1 MRHAQIPIS
10 FLMAWREIRGSWRQ
24 FVFFLAC
31 LAVGVGAVVGIE
43 LFATNV
49 ESLIL
54 RDARSLLGGD
64 LEIRAAH
71 QLSESGKE
79 TLDSLRERNVEV
91 THVRELVGMAAVPV
105 AERAQIPD
113 DDCPSPCTPGSSP
126 GQALSQRERE
136 IDVQATQLV
145 ELKAVEEQYPLYG
158 QVEMTPQQ
166 SLHDSLASLDCP
178 SRPCFGAVVQ
188 ESLLISLGLQLHDYL
203 KIGQASFAVTG
214 ILVKEPDRVAS
225 AFSLGPR
232 VLISRQALQATD
244 LVKPGSRIRE
254 RYLLRV
260 PESVALGP
268 LRGELQGRLGSEG
281 AGVSSYRDAQ
291 PRIRRFLDQLTTYL
305 GLIGLTSLF
314 VGGIG
319 IACTIHG
326 FMRHKLT
333 TVAILKTL
341 GADAGLLIRVY
352 LLQSLFMGC
361 LGSMGGVALGIGL
374 QKLLPV
380 LLGDLI
386 PVAVS
391 SQVAVLPL
399 GKGLLVG
406 VVTTF
411 CFTIWPLLAI
421 RETPPAL
428 VFRREVEQHH
438 DPAGSRWRLIRRVVM
453 SVVRDRHRLGTA
465 VMMGFGLTVLATWQ
479 ARSLTLGTLFILA
492 FGAAVV
498 LLQVGAWALLH
509 GLRKLPRPRSFVVRQ
524 ALGNVQRPGNYT
536 RGMAVAIGV
545 GVMVIVTVA
554 LVKSSL
560 LVALGERIP
569 KDAPTFFFIDVQ
581 PDQRESFE
589 EILQREAPHAPYRL
603 TPVVR
608 ARLKALDGH
617 VIDPEEHKGKRN
629 GWYFTREYALTAL
642 SLLPRDNVVVK
653 GTWWTTDSE
662 EMRKGDQE
670 NQDVP
675 IRVSVEDEAAVNLGV
690 DLGSTIEFTVQGA
703 PVSAVVQ
710 STRKVDWGS
719 FSMNF
724 FMILSPGALDGA
736 PMTYI
741 ASAKVEAEEE
751 LPLQH
756 ALVRALP
763 NVTAIKVGDVL
774 ANVARLL
781 EQLAWAI
788 QGIALLSMVSGAVV
802 MTAAVSSTRYR
813 RLYESAILKAI
824 GGTRRIVVQSFAVE
838 FALIG
843 GLAGLI
849 GVGLASALSW
859 AILHFFL
866 DLSWTVQPMVLG
878 RGVLATVGLA
888 VAVGFLSTFKIL
900 GEPPLAVLRQE

>member
-1 MRHAQIPIS
+1 
-10 FLMAWREIRGSWRQ
+10 MAWRELRGSGRQ

-31 LAVGVGAVVGIE
+31 LAVGIGAVVGID

-71 QLSESGKE
+71 QLSESGRE
-79 TLDSLRERNVEV
+79 TLDSLRERNVEI
-91 THVRELVGMAAVPV
+91 THVRELVGMAAVPG
-105 AERAQIPD
+105 AEH
-113 DDCPSPCTPGSSP
+113 
-126 GQALSQRERE
+126 SQRPG
-136 IDVQATQLV
+136 VQTTQLV
-145 ELKAVEEQYPLYG
+145 ELKAVEDQYPLYG

-166 SLHDSLASLDCP
+166 SLHDSLAPLDCP
-178 SRPCFGAVVQ
+178 SVPCFGAVVQ
-188 ESLLISLGLQLHDYL
+188 ESLLISFGLQLHDHL
-203 KIGQASFAVTG
+203 KIGQAWFAVTG

-244 LVKPGSRIRE
+244 LVQPGSRIRE

-260 PESVALGP
+260 PESLALDP

-319 IACTIHG
+319 IACTIYG

-352 LLQSLFMGC
+352 LLQSLFMGL

-374 QKLLPV
+374 QRLLPV

-386 PVAVS
+386 PVTVS
-391 SQVAVLPL
+391 SQVTMWPL

-406 VVTTF
+406 LVTTF

-421 RETPPAL
+421 REIPPAL

-438 DPAGSRWRLIRRVVM
+438 TPVAGSRFRWMWNALLEI
-453 SVVRDRHRLGTA
+453 VRDRHRLGTA
-465 VMMGFGLTVLATWQ
+465 VMMGCGLTVLAAWQ
-479 ARSLTLGTLFILA
+479 ARSLTLGALFIVA
-492 FGAAVV
+492 FCVAVI
-498 LLQVGAWALLH
+498 LLQVGVRVLLH
-509 GLRKLPRPRSFVVRQ
+509 GLGKLPRPRSFVVRQ

-569 KDAPTFFFIDVQ
+569 KNAPTFFFIDIQ
-581 PDQRESFE
+581 PDQKVAFE
-589 EILQREAPHAPYRL
+589 EILQRESHHSPYRL

-608 ARLKALDGH
+608 ARLRALDGQL
-617 VIDPEEHKGKRN
+617 IDPEEYKGKRN
-629 GWYFTREYALTAL
+629 GWYFTREYVLTAL
-642 SLLPRDNVVVK
+642 SALPRDNVVVK
-653 GTWWTTDSE
+653 GNWWTADSE
-662 EMRKGDQE
+662 EMRKEDHE
-670 NQDVP
+670 NQAIP
-675 IRVSVEDEAAVNLGV
+675 IRVSLEEEAAHNLGV
-690 DLGSTIEFTVQGA
+690 DLGATIEFTVQGA

-710 STRKVDWGS
+710 SMRQVDWGS
-719 FSMNF
+719 FTMNF
-724 FMILSPGALDGA
+724 FMILSPGSLAGA

-741 ASAKVEAEEE
+741 ASATVAAEDEM
-751 LPLQH
+751 PLQRT
-756 ALVRALP
+756 LVRALP

-802 MTAAVSSTRYR
+802 MTTAVSSTRYR

-824 GGTRRIVVQSFAVE
+824 GGTRRIVVASFAVE

-849 GVGLASALSW
+849 GVGLASVLSW
-859 AILHFFL
+859 VILHFFL
-866 DLSWTVQPMVLG
+866 DLSWTFQPLVLG
-878 RGVLATVGLA
+878 WGLLATVGLA

>member
-1 MRHAQIPIS
+1 MQRLPIS

-71 QLSESGKE
+71 QLSESGRE

-91 THVRELVGMAAVPV
+91 THVRELVGMAAVPM
-105 AERAQIPD
+105 EDRSQPLD
-113 DDCPSPCTPGSSP
+113 DDCPSPCT
-126 GQALSQRERE
+126 LSQRERE
-136 IDVQATQLV
+136 FDAQATQLV
-145 ELKAVEEQYPLYG
+145 ELKAVEERYPLYG

-166 SLHDSLASLDCP
+166 PLHSSLARLDCP
-178 SRPCFGAVVQ
+178 SRPCFGALVQ
-188 ESLLISLGLQLHDYL
+188 ESLLISLGLQLHDHV
-203 KIGQASFAVTG
+203 KIGQAWFAVTG
-214 ILVKEPDRVAS
+214 MLVKEPDRVAS

-232 VLISRQALQATD
+232 VLISSQALHATD
-244 LVKPGSRIRE
+244 LVKPGSRMRE

-260 PESVALGP
+260 PESLALGP

-326 FMRHKLT
+326 FMRRKLT

-341 GADAGLLIRVY
+341 GADAGLLVRMY
-352 LLQSLFMGC
+352 LLQSLFMGL
-361 LGSMGGVALGIGL
+361 LGSLGGVVLGVGL
-374 QKLLPV
+374 QRLLPV
-380 LLGDLI
+380 LLGELI
-386 PVAVS
+386 PVVVT
-391 SQVAVLPL
+391 SQITVLPL
-399 GKGLLVG
+399 VKGLLVG
-406 VVTTF
+406 VLTAF

-421 RETPPAL
+421 KEIPPAL
-428 VFRREVEQHH
+428 VFRRDVEPRRA
-438 DPAGSRWRLIRRVVM
+438 PAGSRWKLIRDSLIGVA
-453 SVVRDRHRLGTA
+453 RDPHRLGTA
-465 VMMGFGLTVLATWQ
+465 VMMGCGLTVLATWQ
-479 ARSLTLGTLFILA
+479 ARSLTLGALFIVA
-492 FGAAVV
+492 FCAAVL
-498 LLQVGAWALLH
+498 LLQAGVWALLH
-509 GLRKLPRPRSFVVRQ
+509 GLGKLPRPRSFVIRQ
-524 ALGNVQRPGNYT
+524 ALGNVQRPGNFT

-545 GVMVIVTVA
+545 GVMVIVTIA

-569 KDAPTFFFIDVQ
+569 EDAPTFFFIDIQ
-581 PDQRESFE
+581 PDQRAAFE
-589 EILQREAPHAPYRL
+589 EIVEREAAQAPYRL

-608 ARLKALDGH
+608 ARLRAIDGR
-617 VIDPEEHKGKRN
+617 VIDPEEHKGKKN

-642 SLLPRDNVVVK
+642 STLPRDNTVAK
-653 GTWWTTDSE
+653 GTWWAADLPEENETDLL
-662 EMRKGDQE
+662 RQAAP
-670 NQDVP
+670 V
-675 IRVSVEDEAAVNLGV
+675 RVSIEDKAAANLGV
-690 DLGSTIEFTVQGA
+690 DVGSTIEFVVQGTPLRA
-703 PVSAVVQ
+703 LVQ

-741 ASAKVEAEEE
+741 AAAKVETAEE

-802 MTAAVSSTRYR
+802 MTAAVSSTRFR

-824 GGTRRIVVQSFAVE
+824 GATRRVVVVSFALE

-849 GVGLASALSW
+849 GVGLASVLSW

-866 DLSWTVQPMVLG
+866 DLAWTIQPLVLG
-878 RGVLATVGLA
+878 WGVLATVSLA
-888 VAVGFLSTFKIL
+888 VAVGLLSTFRIL

>member
-1 MRHAQIPIS
+1 
-10 FLMAWREIRGSWRQ
+10 MAWREIRGSWRQ

-49 ESLIL
+49 ENLIL

-71 QLSESGKE
+71 QLSESGRE

-91 THVRELVGMAAVPV
+91 THVRELVGMAAVPM
-105 AERAQIPD
+105 EDRSQPLD
-113 DDCPSPCTPGSSP
+113 DDCPSPCT
-126 GQALSQRERE
+126 LSQREKE
-136 IDVQATQLV
+136 FDAQATQLV
-145 ELKAVEEQYPLYG
+145 ELKAVEERYPLYG
-158 QVEMTPQQ
+158 RVEMTPQQ
-166 SLHDSLASLDCP
+166 PLHSSLARLDCP
-178 SRPCFGAVVQ
+178 SRPCFGALVQ
-188 ESLLISLGLQLHDYL
+188 ESLLISLGLQLHDHV
-203 KIGQASFAVTG
+203 KIGQAWFAVTG
-214 ILVKEPDRVAS
+214 MLVKEPDRVAS

-232 VLISRQALQATD
+232 VLISSQALHATD
-244 LVKPGSRIRE
+244 LVKPGSRMRE

-260 PESVALGP
+260 PESLALGP

-326 FMRHKLT
+326 FMRRKLT

-341 GADAGLLIRVY
+341 GADAGLLVRMY
-352 LLQSLFMGC
+352 LLQSLFMGL
-361 LGSMGGVALGIGL
+361 LGSLGGVVLGVGL
-374 QKLLPV
+374 QRLLPV
-380 LLGDLI
+380 LLGELI
-386 PVAVS
+386 PVVVT
-391 SQVAVLPL
+391 SQITVLPL
-399 GKGLLVG
+399 VKGLLVG
-406 VVTTF
+406 VLTAF

-421 RETPPAL
+421 KEIPPAL
-428 VFRREVEQHH
+428 VFRRDVEPRRA
-438 DPAGSRWRLIRRVVM
+438 PAGSRWKLIRDSLIGVA
-453 SVVRDRHRLGTA
+453 RDPHRLGTA
-465 VMMGFGLTVLATWQ
+465 VMMGCGLTVLATWQ
-479 ARSLTLGTLFILA
+479 ARSLTLGALFIVA
-492 FGAAVV
+492 FCAAVL
-498 LLQVGAWALLH
+498 LLQAGVWALLH
-509 GLRKLPRPRSFVVRQ
+509 GLGKLPRPRSFVIRQ
-524 ALGNVQRPGNYT
+524 ALGNVQRPGNFT

-545 GVMVIVTVA
+545 GVMVIVTIA

-569 KDAPTFFFIDVQ
+569 EDAPTFFFIDIQ
-581 PDQRESFE
+581 PDQRAAFE
-589 EILQREAPHAPYRL
+589 EIVEREAAQAPYRL

-608 ARLKALDGH
+608 ARLRAIDGR
-617 VIDPEEHKGKRN
+617 VIDPEEHKGKKN

-642 SLLPRDNVVVK
+642 STLPRDNTVAK
-653 GTWWTTDSE
+653 GTWWAADLPEENETDLL
-662 EMRKGDQE
+662 Q
-670 NQDVP
+670 QAAPV
-675 IRVSVEDEAAVNLGV
+675 RVSIEDKAAANLGV
-690 DLGSTIEFTVQGA
+690 DVGSTIEFVVQGTPLRA
-703 PVSAVVQ
+703 LVQ

-741 ASAKVEAEEE
+741 AAAKVETAEE

-802 MTAAVSSTRYR
+802 MTAAVSSTRFR

-824 GGTRRIVVQSFAVE
+824 GGTRRVVVVSFALE

-849 GVGLASALSW
+849 GVGLASVLSW

-866 DLSWTVQPMVLG
+866 DLAWTIQPLILG
-878 RGVLATVGLA
+878 WGVLATVSLA
-888 VAVGFLSTFKIL
+888 VAVGLLSTFRIL

>member
-1 MRHAQIPIS
+1 MQRVPIS
-10 FLMAWREIRGSWRQ
+10 CLMAWREIRGSWRQ

-31 LAVGVGAVVGIE
+31 LAVGVGAVVGID

-71 QLSESGKE
+71 QLSESGRE
-79 TLDSLRERNVEV
+79 TLDDLRARHITV
-91 THVRELVGMAAVPV
+91 TYVRELVGMAAVPV
-105 AERAQIPD
+105 AEHSRQ
-113 DDCPSPCTPGSSP
+113 PGTQS
-126 GQALSQRERE
+126 
-136 IDVQATQLV
+136 TQLV

-158 QVEMTPQQ
+158 QVEVSPHQ
-166 SLHDSLASLDCP
+166 SLHDALAPFDCP
-178 SRPCFGAVVQ
+178 SRPCFGAVMQ
-188 ESLLISLGLQLHDYL
+188 ESLLISFGLQLHDHV
-203 KIGQASFAVTG
+203 KIGQAWFAVTG
-214 ILVKEPDRVAS
+214 TLVKEPDRVAS

-244 LVKPGSRIRE
+244 LVKPGSRVRE

-260 PESVALGP
+260 PESLALGP
-268 LRGELQGRLGSEG
+268 LRGELQGRLGPEG

-291 PRIRRFLDQLTTYL
+291 PRIRRFLDQLTIYL

-326 FMRHKLT
+326 FMRHRLT

-352 LLQSLFMGC
+352 LLQSLFMGL
-361 LGSMGGVALGIGL
+361 LGSMGGVAMGVGL
-374 QKLLPV
+374 QRLLPV
-380 LLGDLI
+380 LLGELI

-391 SQVAVLPL
+391 SQVTVLPL
-399 GKGLLVG
+399 SKGLLVG

-421 RETPPAL
+421 REIPPAL

-438 DPAGSRWRLIRRVVM
+438 VPVAGSRFRWMWNALVEI
-453 SVVRDRHRLGTA
+453 VRDRHRLGTA
-465 VMMGFGLTVLATWQ
+465 VIMGFGLTVLAMWQ
-479 ARSLTLGTLFILA
+479 ARSLTLGALFIVA
-492 FGAAVV
+492 FCAAVI
-498 LLQVGAWALLH
+498 LLQVGVWVLLR
-509 GLRKLPRPRSFVVRQ
+509 GLGKLPRPRSFVIRQ
-524 ALGNVQRPGNYT
+524 ALGNVQRPGNFT

-569 KDAPTFFFIDVQ
+569 EDAPTFFFIDIQ
-581 PDQRESFE
+581 PDQREAFE
-589 EILQREAPHAPYRL
+589 AIVPREAPQAPYRL

-608 ARLKALDGH
+608 ARLRAIDGH
-617 VIDPEEHKGKRN
+617 VIDPEEYKGKKN
-629 GWYFTREYALTAL
+629 GWYFTREYVLTAL
-642 SLLPRDNVVVK
+642 SALPRDNVVVK
-653 GTWWTTDSE
+653 GAWWPADSPDVKQTDA
-662 EMRKGDQE
+662 RQQE
-670 NQDVP
+670 AS
-675 IRVSVEDEAAVNLGV
+675 IRVSVEDQAAVNLGV
-690 DLGSTIEFTVQGA
+690 DVGSTIEFVVQGA
-703 PVSAVVQ
+703 TLPALVQ

-741 ASAKVEAEEE
+741 ASAKVEPDEE

-756 ALVRALP
+756 ALVRTLP

-788 QGIALLSMVSGAVV
+788 QGMALLSMVSGAVV

-824 GGTRRIVVQSFAVE
+824 GGTRGIVVESFAVE

-866 DLSWTVQPMVLG
+866 DLSWTFQPLVLG
-878 RGVLATVGLA
+878 WGLMATVGLA

>member
-1 MRHAQIPIS
+1 MQPQRLPVTL
-10 FLMAWREIRGSWRQ
+10 LMACREIRGGWRR

-49 ESLIL
+49 ETLIL

-64 LEIRAAH
+64 LEVRAAH
-71 QLSESGKE
+71 QLSESGRK
-79 TLDSLRERNVEV
+79 TLEALRERHVEV
-91 THVRELVGMAAVPV
+91 THVKELVAMAAVPSV
-105 AERAQIPD
+105 EPSQTPDAQATSNP
-113 DDCPSPCTPGSSP
+113 
-126 GQALSQRERE
+126 
-136 IDVQATQLV
+136 QATQLV
-145 ELKAVEEQYPLYG
+145 ELKAVEDLYPLYG
-158 QVEMTPQQ
+158 NVELTPRQP
-166 SLHDSLASLDCP
+166 LHASLAPMDCP
-178 SRPCFGAVVQ
+178 AHPCFGAVAQ
-188 ESLLISLGLQLHDYL
+188 ESLLISLGIQLHDHVQ
-203 KIGQASFAVTG
+203 IGQAWFTVTG
-214 ILVKEPDRVAS
+214 MLVKEPDRVAT

-232 VLISRQALQATD
+232 VMISRQALHATD
-244 LVKPGSRIRE
+244 LVKPGSRVRE

-260 PESVALGP
+260 PESLSLDA
-268 LRGELQGRLGSEG
+268 LRGELQGRLSAEG

-291 PRIRRFLDQLTTYL
+291 PRIRRFLDQLTVYL
-305 GLIGLTSLF
+305 GLIGLTALF

-361 LGSMGGVALGIGL
+361 LGSLGGVGLGIGV
-374 QKLLPV
+374 QRLLPAF
-380 LLGDLI
+380 LGELI
-386 PVAVS
+386 PLAVS
-391 SQVAVLPL
+391 SQITWLPL
-399 GKGLLVG
+399 AKGLLVG
-406 VVTTF
+406 LLTTF
-411 CFTIWPLLAI
+411 CFTIWPLLSI
-421 RETPPAL
+421 REIPPAL
-428 VFRREVEQHH
+428 VFRREVEQHQI
-438 DPAGSRWRLIRRVVM
+438 PITGSRFRWMWNAVREIA
-453 SVVRDRHRLGTA
+453 RDRHRLGTA
-465 VMMGFGLTVLATWQ
+465 VLMGCGLIVPAAWQ
-479 ARSLTLGTLFILA
+479 ARSLTLGALFIVA
-492 FGAAVV
+492 FGAAVI
-498 LLQVGAWALLH
+498 LLQGGAWALLQ
-509 GLRKLPRPRSFVVRQ
+509 GLRQLPRPRSFVIRQ
-524 ALGNVQRPGNYT
+524 ALGNVHRPGNYT
-536 RGMAVAIGV
+536 RGMALAIGV

-554 LVKSSL
+554 LVKTSL

-569 KDAPTFFFIDVQ
+569 KDAPTFFFIDIQ
-581 PDQRESFE
+581 PDQREAFE
-589 EILQREAPHAPYRL
+589 AIVQREAHQAPYRL

-608 ARLKALDGH
+608 ARLRAIDGR
-617 VIDPEEHKGKRN
+617 VIDPEAHKGKQN
-629 GWYFTREYALTAL
+629 GWYFTREYVLTAL
-642 SLLPRDNVVVK
+642 SALPRDNVVVK
-653 GTWWTTDSE
+653 GTWWATDSADT
-662 EMRKGDQE
+662 KTQE
-670 NQDVP
+670 RRREDVSV
-675 IRVSVEDEAAVNLGV
+675 RVSIEDEAARNLGV
-690 DLGSTIEFTVQGA
+690 DVGSAIEFTVQGT
-703 PVSAVVQ
+703 PVSAVIQ

-741 ASAKVEAEEE
+741 ATAKVDAEEE

-763 NVTAIKVGDVL
+763 NVTAIRIGDVL

-824 GGTRRIVVQSFAVE
+824 GGTRRIVAASLAVE

-849 GVGLASALSW
+849 GVGLACALSW

-866 DLSWTVQPMVLG
+866 DLSWTVQPVVLG
-878 RGVLATVGLA
+878 WGLLATVGLA
-888 VAVGFLSTFKIL
+888 VAVGLLSTFKIL

>member
-1 MRHAQIPIS
+1 
-10 FLMAWREIRGSWRQ
+10 MAWREIRGSWRQ

-31 LAVGVGAVVGIE
+31 LAVGVGAVVGID

-71 QLSESGKE
+71 QLSESGRE
-79 TLDSLRERNVEV
+79 TLDDLRARHITV
-91 THVRELVGMAAVPV
+91 THVRELVGMAAVLV
-105 AERAQIPD
+105 EEHSRQ
-113 DDCPSPCTPGSSP
+113 PGTQS
-126 GQALSQRERE
+126 
-136 IDVQATQLV
+136 TQLV
-145 ELKAVEEQYPLYG
+145 ELKAIEDQYPLYG
-158 QVEMTPQQ
+158 RVEMIPQQ
-166 SLHDSLASLDCP
+166 SLRDSLAPLDCP
-178 SRPCFGAVVQ
+178 SHPCFGAVVQ
-188 ESLLISLGLQLHDYL
+188 ESLLISFGLQLHDHI
-203 KIGQASFAVTG
+203 KIGQAWFAVTG
-214 ILVKEPDRVAS
+214 TLVKEPDRVAS

-260 PESVALGP
+260 PESLALGP

-291 PRIRRFLDQLTTYL
+291 PRIRGFLDQLTTYL

-341 GADAGLLIRVY
+341 GADAGLLMRVY
-352 LLQSLFMGC
+352 LFQSLFMGL
-361 LGSMGGVALGIGL
+361 LGSLGGVALGVGL
-374 QKLLPV
+374 QRLLPV
-380 LLGDLI
+380 LLGKLI

-391 SQVAVLPL
+391 SHVTVLPL
-399 GKGLLVG
+399 SKGLLVG
-406 VVTTF
+406 VATTF

-421 RETPPAL
+421 REIPPAL

-438 DPAGSRWRLIRRVVM
+438 APVEGARLRWAWNALLRL
-453 SVVRDRHRLGTA
+453 VRDHYRLGTT
-465 VMMGFGLTVLATWQ
+465 VMMGCGLTVLATWQ
-479 ARSLTLGTLFILA
+479 ARSLTLGALFIVA
-492 FGAAVV
+492 FCAAVI
-498 LLQVGAWALLH
+498 LLQFGVWALLH
-509 GLRKLPRPRSFVVRQ
+509 GLDTLPRSRSFVIRQ
-524 ALGNVQRPGNYT
+524 ALGNVKRPGNFT

-569 KDAPTFFFIDVQ
+569 KDAPTFFFIDIQ
-581 PDQRESFE
+581 PDQREAFE
-589 EILQREAPHAPYRL
+589 EIVQRDAARASYRL

-608 ARLKALDGH
+608 ARLKAIDGQL
-617 VIDPEEHKGKRN
+617 IDPEEYKGKRN
-629 GWYFTREYALTAL
+629 GWYFTREYVLTAL
-642 SLLPRDNVVVK
+642 SALPKDNVVVK
-653 GTWWTTDSE
+653 GKWWPIDSE
-662 EMRKGDQE
+662 EMREEDLE
-670 NQDVP
+670 NQEVP
-675 IRVSVEDEAAVNLGV
+675 IHVSVEDEAAVNLGAH
-690 DLGSTIEFTVQGA
+690 LGSTIEFTVQGA

-710 STRKVDWGS
+710 STRKVDWES
-719 FSMNF
+719 FTMNF

-751 LPLQH
+751 LSLQR
-756 ALVRALP
+756 ALVQALP

-788 QGIALLSMVSGAVV
+788 QGIALLSIVSGAVV

-824 GGTRRIVVQSFAVE
+824 GGTRRIVVSSFAVE

-866 DLSWTVQPMVLG
+866 DLSWTFQPLVLG
-878 RGVLATVGLA
+878 WGLMATVGLA
-888 VAVGFLSTFKIL
+888 VAVGLLSTFKIL

>member
-1 MRHAQIPIS
+1 
-10 FLMAWREIRGSWRQ
+10 MAWREIRGSWRQ
-24 FVFFLAC
+24 FIFFLAC

-49 ESLIL
+49 EALIL

-71 QLSESGKE
+71 ELSESGRK
-79 TLDSLRERNVEV
+79 TLLALRERNVDV
-91 THVRELVGMAAVPV
+91 THVRELVAMAAVPSV
-105 AERAQIPD
+105 EEAQ
-113 DDCPSPCTPGSSP
+113 TPN
-126 GQALSQRERE
+126 
-136 IDVQATQLV
+136 VQATQLV

-158 QVEMTPQQ
+158 KVEVTPPQP
-166 SLHDSLASLDCP
+166 LHSSLAPIESSCP
-178 SRPCFGAVVQ
+178 ARLCFGAVVQ
-188 ESLLISLGLQLHDYL
+188 ESFLISLGIQIHDHV
-203 KIGQASFAVTG
+203 KIGQAWFVVTG
-214 ILVKEPDRVAS
+214 ILVKEPDRVAT

-232 VLISRQALQATD
+232 VLISRQALGATD
-244 LVKPGSRIRE
+244 LAKPGSRIRE

-260 PESVALGP
+260 PELLALGP
-268 LRGELQGRLGSEG
+268 LRGELQGRLGPEG
-281 AGVSSYRDAQ
+281 ANVSSYRDAQ
-291 PRIRRFLDQLTTYL
+291 PRIRRFLDQLTIYM

-333 TVAILKTL
+333 IVAILKTL
-341 GADAGLLIRVY
+341 GADTGLLMRVY
-352 LLQSLFMGC
+352 LMQSLFMGC
-361 LGSMGGVALGIGL
+361 LGSLGGVALGVGL
-374 QKLLPV
+374 QRLLPV

-386 PVAVS
+386 PVAIS
-391 SQVAVLPL
+391 SQVTVLPL
-399 GKGLLVG
+399 GKSLLVG
-406 VVTTF
+406 ALTTF
-411 CFTIWPLLAI
+411 CFTMWPLLTI
-421 RETPPAL
+421 REIPPAL

-438 DPAGSRWRLIRRVVM
+438 TSIRAGSWFRWMWNALLEI
-453 SVVRDRHRLGTA
+453 VRDRHRLGA
-465 VMMGFGLTVLATWQ
+465 ALMMGCGLTILATWQ
-479 ARSLTLGTLFILA
+479 ARSLTLGALFILA
-492 FGAAVV
+492 FGTAVV
-498 LLQVGAWALLH
+498 LLQVGVLGLLH
-509 GLRKLPRPRSFVVRQ
+509 GLCKLPRPRSFVIKQ

-569 KDAPTFFFIDVQ
+569 EDAPTFFFIDIQ
-581 PDQRESFE
+581 PDQKEPFE
-589 EILQREAPHAPYRL
+589 EIVQREAPDSPYRL

-608 ARLKALDGH
+608 ARLRAIDGH
-617 VIDPEEHKGKRN
+617 VIDPEEYKGKQN
-629 GWYFTREYALTAL
+629 GWYFTREYVLTTL
-642 SLLPRDNVVVK
+642 STLPRDNAVVK
-653 GTWWTTDSE
+653 GKWWATDSAD
-662 EMRKGDQE
+662 MRKRDRT
-670 NQDVP
+670 NQDVS
-675 IRVSVEDEAAVNLGV
+675 IRVSVEEEAAGNLGV
-690 DLGSTIEFTVQGA
+690 DVGSTLEFAVQET
-703 PVSAVVQ
+703 PLSAVVR

-741 ASAKVEAEEE
+741 AMAKVESEEE
-751 LPLQH
+751 MPLQR

-824 GGTRRIVVQSFAVE
+824 GGTRRIVVASFAVE

-849 GVGLASALSW
+849 GVGSASVLSW

-866 DLSWTVQPMVLG
+866 DLSWTFQPMVLG
-878 RGVLATVGLA
+878 WGLLATLGLA

>member
-1 MRHAQIPIS
+1 MQRLPIS

-71 QLSESGKE
+71 QLSESGRE

-91 THVRELVGMAAVPV
+91 THVRELVGMAAVPM
-105 AERAQIPD
+105 EDRSQPLD
-113 DDCPSPCTPGSSP
+113 DDCPSPCT
-126 GQALSQRERE
+126 LSQRERE
-136 IDVQATQLV
+136 FDAQATQLV
-145 ELKAVEEQYPLYG
+145 ELKAVEERYPLYG
-158 QVEMTPQQ
+158 RVEMTPQQ
-166 SLHDSLASLDCP
+166 PLHSSLARLDCP
-178 SRPCFGAVVQ
+178 SRPCFGALVQ
-188 ESLLISLGLQLHDYL
+188 ESLLISLGLQLHDHV
-203 KIGQASFAVTG
+203 KIGQAWFAVTG
-214 ILVKEPDRVAS
+214 MLVKEPDRVAS

-232 VLISRQALQATD
+232 VLISSQALHATD
-244 LVKPGSRIRE
+244 LVKPGSRMRE

-260 PESVALGP
+260 PESLALGP

-326 FMRHKLT
+326 FMRRKLT

-341 GADAGLLIRVY
+341 GADAGLLVRMY
-352 LLQSLFMGC
+352 LLQSLFMGL
-361 LGSMGGVALGIGL
+361 LGSLGGVVLGVGL
-374 QKLLPV
+374 QRLLPV
-380 LLGDLI
+380 LLGELI
-386 PVAVS
+386 PVVVT
-391 SQVAVLPL
+391 SQITVLPL
-399 GKGLLVG
+399 VKGLLVG
-406 VVTTF
+406 VLTAF

-421 RETPPAL
+421 KEIPPAL
-428 VFRREVEQHH
+428 VFRRDVEPRRA
-438 DPAGSRWRLIRRVVM
+438 PAGSRWKLIRDSLIGVA
-453 SVVRDRHRLGTA
+453 RDPHRLGTA
-465 VMMGFGLTVLATWQ
+465 VMMGCGLTVLATWQ
-479 ARSLTLGTLFILA
+479 ARSLTLGALFIVA
-492 FGAAVV
+492 FCAAVL
-498 LLQVGAWALLH
+498 LLQAGVWALLH
-509 GLRKLPRPRSFVVRQ
+509 GLGKLPRPRSFVIRQ
-524 ALGNVQRPGNYT
+524 ALGNVQRPGNFT

-545 GVMVIVTVA
+545 GVMVIVTIA

-569 KDAPTFFFIDVQ
+569 EDAPTFFFIDIQ
-581 PDQRESFE
+581 PDQRAAFE
-589 EILQREAPHAPYRL
+589 EIVEREAAQAPYRL

-608 ARLKALDGH
+608 ARLRAIDGR
-617 VIDPEEHKGKRN
+617 VIDPEEHKGKKN

-642 SLLPRDNVVVK
+642 STLPRDNTVAK
-653 GTWWTTDSE
+653 GTWWAADLPEENETDLL
-662 EMRKGDQE
+662 RQAAP
-670 NQDVP
+670 V
-675 IRVSVEDEAAVNLGV
+675 RVSIEDKAAANLGV
-690 DLGSTIEFTVQGA
+690 DVGSTIEFVVQGTPLRA
-703 PVSAVVQ
+703 LVQ

-741 ASAKVEAEEE
+741 AAAKVETAEE

-802 MTAAVSSTRYR
+802 MTAAVSSTRFR

-824 GGTRRIVVQSFAVE
+824 GGTRRVVVVSFALE

-849 GVGLASALSW
+849 GVGLASVLSW

-866 DLSWTVQPMVLG
+866 DLAWTIQPLVLG
-878 RGVLATVGLA
+878 WGVLATVGLA
-888 VAVGFLSTFKIL
+888 VAVGLLSTFRIL

>member
-1 MRHAQIPIS
+1 
-10 FLMAWREIRGSWRQ
+10 MAWREIRGSWRQ
-24 FVFFLAC
+24 FVFFLVC

-71 QLSESGKE
+71 QLSESGRE
-79 TLDSLRERNVEV
+79 TLDDLRARHVEV
-91 THVRELVGMAAVPV
+91 THVRELVGMAAVPL
-105 AERAQIPD
+105 AEHSRR
-113 DDCPSPCTPGSSP
+113 PG
-126 GQALSQRERE
+126 A
-136 IDVQATQLV
+136 QATQLV
-145 ELKAVEEQYPLYG
+145 ELKAVEDQYPLYG

-166 SLHDSLASLDCP
+166 SLQDSLAPLDCP
-178 SRPCFGAVVQ
+178 SLPCFGALVQ
-188 ESLLISLGLQLHDYL
+188 ESLLISFGLQLHDHV
-203 KIGQASFAVTG
+203 KIGQAWFAVTG

-244 LVKPGSRIRE
+244 LVKEGGRIRE

-260 PESVALGP
+260 PESLALGP
-268 LRGELQGRLGSEG
+268 LRGELQGRLGPEG

-291 PRIRRFLDQLTTYL
+291 PRIRRFLDQLTIYL

-326 FMRHKLT
+326 FMRHRLT

-341 GADAGLLIRVY
+341 GADSGLLIRVY

-361 LGSMGGVALGIGL
+361 LGSLVGVALGVGL
-374 QKLLPV
+374 QRLLPA
-380 LLGDLI
+380 LLGELI
-386 PVAVS
+386 PVAVT
-391 SQVAVLPL
+391 SQVTVLPL
-399 GKGLLVG
+399 SKGLLVG
-406 VVTTF
+406 VITTL
-411 CFTIWPLLAI
+411 CFTIWPLLTI
-421 RETPPAL
+421 REIPPAL
-428 VFRREVEQHH
+428 VFRREVEEHH
-438 DPAGSRWRLIRRVVM
+438 TPVRAGSWLRLAWNALIG
-453 SVVRDRHRLGTA
+453 VVRDRRRLGTA
-465 VMMGFGLTVLATWQ
+465 VMMGCGLTVLAAWQ
-479 ARSLTLGTLFILA
+479 ARSFTLGALFIVA
-492 FGAAVV
+492 FCAAVI
-498 LLQVGAWALLH
+498 LLQVGAWVLLY
-509 GLRKLPRPRSFVVRQ
+509 GLGKLPRPRSFVIRQ

-569 KDAPTFFFIDVQ
+569 KDAPTFFFIDIQ
-581 PDQRESFE
+581 PDQRETFE
-589 EILQREAPHAPYRL
+589 EIVQRESSHSPYRL

-608 ARLKALDGH
+608 ARLRALDGH

-629 GWYFTREYALTAL
+629 GWYFTREYVLTAL
-642 SLLPRDNVVVK
+642 SALPRDNVVVK
-653 GTWWTTDSE
+653 GKWWTADSDE
-662 EMRKGDQE
+662 VTKSDHE
-670 NQDVP
+670 NQAVP
-675 IRVSVEDEAAVNLGV
+675 IFVSLEEEAAHNLGA

-710 STRKVDWGS
+710 SMRQVDWGS
-719 FSMNF
+719 FTMNF

-741 ASAKVEAEEE
+741 ASAKVGAEREM
-751 LPLQH
+751 PLQH
-756 ALVRALP
+756 ALVQALP

-788 QGIALLSMVSGAVV
+788 QGIALLSMASGAVV

-824 GGTRRIVVQSFAVE
+824 GGTRRIVVSSFAVE

-866 DLSWTVQPMVLG
+866 DLSWTVQPVVLVWG
-878 RGVLATVGLA
+878 LLATMGLA
-888 VAVGFLSTFKIL
+888 VAVGLLSTFKIL

>member
-1 MRHAQIPIS
+1 
-10 FLMAWREIRGSWRQ
+10 MAWREIRGSWRQ

-49 ESLIL
+49 ETLIL

-64 LEIRAAH
+64 LEVRVAH
-71 QLSESGKE
+71 ELSESGRE
-79 TLDSLRERNVEV
+79 TLDALRERNVEI
-91 THVRELVGMAAVPV
+91 THVRELVGMAAAPP
-105 AERAQIPD
+105 EHSR
-113 DDCPSPCTPGSSP
+113 T
-126 GQALSQRERE
+126 
-136 IDVQATQLV
+136 QATQLV
-145 ELKAVEEQYPLYG
+145 ELKAVEELYPLYG
-158 QVEMTPQQ
+158 NVEMTPRQ
-166 SLHDSLASLDCP
+166 SLHDSLAPVDCP
-178 SRPCFGAVVQ
+178 SLPCFGAVVQ
-188 ESLLISLGLQLHDYL
+188 ESLLISFGLQLHDHV
-203 KIGQASFAVTG
+203 KIGQAWFAVTG

-244 LVKPGSRIRE
+244 LVKPGSRFRE

-260 PESVALGP
+260 PESLALGP
-268 LRGELQGRLGSEG
+268 LRGELQGRLGPEG

-326 FMRHKLT
+326 FMRNRLT

-341 GADAGLLIRVY
+341 GADSGLLIRVY
-352 LLQSLFMGC
+352 LLQSLFMGF
-361 LGSMGGVALGIGL
+361 LGSLGGVALGVGL
-374 QKLLPV
+374 QRLLPA
-380 LLGDLI
+380 LFGELI
-386 PVAVS
+386 PVAIS
-391 SQVAVLPL
+391 SQVTLLPL

-406 VVTTF
+406 ALTTL
-411 CFTIWPLLAI
+411 CFTIWPLLTI
-421 RETPPAL
+421 REIPPAL

-438 DPAGSRWRLIRRVVM
+438 GPIRAGSWLRLTWDALIGI
-453 SVVRDRHRLGTA
+453 VRDRHRLGTA
-465 VMMGFGLTVLATWQ
+465 LLMGCGLFVLATWQ
-479 ARSLTLGTLFILA
+479 ARSLTLGALFLVA

-498 LLQVGAWALLH
+498 LLQLGAWVLLY
-509 GLRKLPRPRSFVVRQ
+509 GLRKLPRPRSFVIRQ

-569 KDAPTFFFIDVQ
+569 EDAPTFFFIDIQ
-581 PDQRESFE
+581 PDQREAFE
-589 EILQREAPHAPYRL
+589 EIVQREAAQAPYRL

-608 ARLKALDGH
+608 ARLRAIDGH
-617 VIDPEEHKGKRN
+617 VIDPEEHKAKRN
-629 GWYFTREYALTAL
+629 GWYFTREYVLTAL
-642 SLLPRDNVVVK
+642 SALPWDNVVVK
-653 GTWWTTDSE
+653 GKWWTADSE
-662 EMRKGDQE
+662 ELTKGVHE
-670 NQDVP
+670 NQVTP
-675 IRVSVEDEAAVNLGV
+675 IRVSIEDEAAHNLGV
-690 DLGSTIEFTVQGA
+690 DVGSTIEFTVQGTPLA
-703 PVSAVVQ
+703 AVVEN
-710 STRKVDWGS
+710 TRKVDWGS

-724 FMILSPGALDGA
+724 FMILAPGALDGA

-741 ASAKVEAEEE
+741 ASAKVEADEE

-763 NVTAIKVGDVL
+763 NVTAIKIGDVL

-788 QGIALLSMVSGAVV
+788 QGIALLSIVSGAVV

-824 GGTRRIVVQSFAVE
+824 GGTRRVVLASFAVE

-866 DLSWTVQPMVLG
+866 DLAWTVQPLVLG
-878 RGVLATVGLA
+878 WGLLATVGLA

>member
-1 MRHAQIPIS
+1 MQHTRFPIS

-49 ESLIL
+49 ETLIL

-71 QLSESGKE
+71 QLSESGRE
-79 TLDSLRERNVEV
+79 TLDAFRERDVEV
-91 THVRELVGMAAVPV
+91 THVRELVGMAAVPL
-105 AERAQIPD
+105 AER
-113 DDCPSPCTPGSSP
+113 TPEAG
-126 GQALSQRERE
+126 
-136 IDVQATQLV
+136 VQATQLV
-145 ELKAVEEQYPLYG
+145 ELKAVEELYPLYG
-158 QVEMTPQQ
+158 SVELTPQQ
-166 SLHDSLASLDCP
+166 PLHSSLAPVETSCP
-178 SRPCFGAVVQ
+178 ARACFGAVVQ
-188 ESLLISLGLQLHDYL
+188 ESLLISLGIQLHDHV
-203 KIGQASFAVTG
+203 KIGQAWFAVTG

-232 VLISRQALQATD
+232 VLISRQGLHATD

-260 PESVALGP
+260 PEALALGP
-268 LRGELQGRLGSEG
+268 LRGELQGRLSPEG
-281 AGVSSYRDAQ
+281 AHVSSYRDAQ

-341 GADAGLLIRVY
+341 GADAGLLMRVY

-361 LGSMGGVALGIGL
+361 LGSIGGVALGVGL
-374 QKLLPV
+374 QRLLPEF
-380 LLGDLI
+380 LRELI
-386 PVAVS
+386 PLAVG
-391 SQVAVLPL
+391 SQVTALPL

-406 VVTTF
+406 VVTTL

-421 RETPPAL
+421 REIPPAL
-428 VFRREVEQHH
+428 VFRREVEQHSTR
-438 DPAGSRWRLIRRVVM
+438 AGSWLRMTRDALIG
-453 SVVRDRHRLGTA
+453 VVRDRHRLGA
-465 VMMGFGLTVLATWQ
+465 ALMMGFGLTVLATWQ
-479 ARSLTLGTLFILA
+479 ARSLTLGLLFIGA
-492 FGAAVV
+492 FAAAVV
-498 LLQVGAWALLH
+498 LLQVGVWVLLY
-509 GLRKLPRPRSFVVRQ
+509 GLRKLPRPRSFVIRQ

-569 KDAPTFFFIDVQ
+569 QDAPTFFFIDIQ
-581 PDQRESFE
+581 PDQKEPFE
-589 EILQREAPHAPYRL
+589 EIVQREAAHALYRL

-608 ARLKALDGH
+608 ARLRAIDGH
-617 VIDPEEHKGKRN
+617 VIDPEEHKGKQN
-629 GWYFTREYALTAL
+629 GWYYTREYVLTAL
-642 SLLPRDNVVVK
+642 STLPRDNAVVK
-653 GTWWTTDSE
+653 GTWWAADSADV
-662 EMRKGDQE
+662 RKRDHT

-675 IRVSVEDEAAVNLGV
+675 VRVSVEDEAAHNLGV
-690 DLGSTIEFTVQGA
+690 GVGSTIEFTVQGA
-703 PVSAVVQ
+703 PLSAVVQ

-719 FSMNF
+719 FSTNF

-741 ASAKVEAEEE
+741 ATAKVEAAEE

-824 GGTRRIVVQSFAVE
+824 GGTRRIVVASFAVE

-843 GLAGLI
+843 GLAGMI

-866 DLSWTVQPMVLG
+866 DLAWTVQPVVLG
-878 RGVLATVGLA
+878 WGLLATVGLA
-888 VAVGFLSTFKIL
+888 VGVGLLSTFKIL

>member
-1 MRHAQIPIS
+1 
-10 FLMAWREIRGSWRQ
+10 MAWREIRGSWRQ
-24 FVFFLAC
+24 FIFFLAC

-71 QLSESGKE
+71 ELSESGKE
-79 TLDSLRERNVEV
+79 TLDSLRLRNVEV
-91 THVRELVGMAAVPV
+91 MHVRELVGMAAVPV
-105 AERAQIPD
+105 AEHSQTLD
-113 DDCPSPCTPGSSP
+113 DDCPSPCT
-126 GQALSQRERE
+126 LSQRERE
-136 IDVQATQLV
+136 FDAQATQLV
-145 ELKAVEEQYPLYG
+145 ELKAVEELYPLYG

-166 SLHDSLASLDCP
+166 PLHASLASLDCP
-178 SRPCFGAVVQ
+178 SLPCFGALVQ
-188 ESLLISLGLQLHDYL
+188 ESLLIGLGLQLNDHV
-203 KIGQASFAVTG
+203 KIGQAWFAVTG

-232 VLISRQALQATD
+232 VLISSQALHATD

-260 PESVALGP
+260 PESLDLGP

-281 AGVSSYRDAQ
+281 AGVSSFRDAQ
-291 PRIRRFLDQLTTYL
+291 PRIRRFLDQLTMYL

-326 FMRHKLT
+326 FMRQRLT

-341 GADAGLLIRVY
+341 GADTGLLIRVY
-352 LLQSLFMGC
+352 LLQSLFMGL
-361 LGSMGGVALGIGL
+361 LGSMSGVAIGVGL
-374 QKLLPV
+374 QRLLPV
-380 LLGDLI
+380 LLGELI

-391 SQVAVLPL
+391 SQVTVLPL

-406 VVTTF
+406 VITTL
-411 CFTIWPLLAI
+411 CFTIWPLLTI
-421 RETPPAL
+421 REIPPAL

-438 DPAGSRWRLIRRVVM
+438 DPAGSRWQLIRGAVM
-453 SVVRDRHRLGTA
+453 SVMRDRHRLGTA
-465 VMMGFGLTVLATWQ
+465 VMMGCGLTVLAAWQ
-479 ARSLTLGTLFILA
+479 ARSLTLGALFIVA
-492 FGAAVV
+492 FCVAVI
-498 LLQVGAWALLH
+498 LLQVGVRVLLH
-509 GLRKLPRPRSFVVRQ
+509 GLRKLPRPRSFVIRQ
-524 ALGNVQRPGNYT
+524 ALGNVQRPGNFT

-560 LVALGERIP
+560 LAALGERIP

-581 PDQRESFE
+581 PDQKAAFE
-589 EILQREAPHAPYRL
+589 EILQREAAQAPYRL

-608 ARLKALDGH
+608 ARLRAIDGQL
-617 VIDPEEHKGKRN
+617 IDPEEYKGKRN
-629 GWYFTREYALTAL
+629 GWYFTREYVLTAL
-642 SLLPRDNVVVK
+642 SALPRDNVVVK
-653 GTWWTTDSE
+653 GKWWPIDSE
-662 EMRKGDQE
+662 EMRKEDRE

-675 IRVSVEDEAAVNLGV
+675 IRVSIEDEAAVNLGV
-690 DLGSTIEFTVQGA
+690 DLGATIEFTVQGA
-703 PVSAVVQ
+703 PVSAIVR
-710 STRKVDWGS
+710 SMRRVDWGS
-719 FSMNF
+719 FTMNF

-741 ASAKVEAEEE
+741 AAAKVAAEEE
-751 LPLQH
+751 MPLQR
-756 ALVRALP
+756 ALVQALP

-859 AILHFFL
+859 TILHFFL
-866 DLSWTVQPMVLG
+866 DLSWTFQPLVLG
-878 RGVLATVGLA
+878 WGLMVTVGLA
-888 VAVGFLSTFKIL
+888 VAVGLLSTFKIL

>member
-1 MRHAQIPIS
+1 
-10 FLMAWREIRGSWRQ
+10 MAWREIRGSWRQ

-49 ESLIL
+49 ETLIL

-71 QLSESGKE
+71 QLSESGRE
-79 TLDSLRERNVEV
+79 TLDALRDRNVDV
-91 THVRELVGMAAVPV
+91 THVRELVAMAAVPSP
-105 AERAQIPD
+105 E
-113 DDCPSPCTPGSSP
+113 PSPASD
-126 GQALSQRERE
+126 A
-136 IDVQATQLV
+136 QATQLV
-145 ELKAVEEQYPLYG
+145 ELKAVEELYPLYG
-158 QVEMTPQQ
+158 HVELTPRQP
-166 SLHDSLASLDCP
+166 LHSALAPVDCP
-178 SRPCFGAVVQ
+178 ARPCFGAVVQ
-188 ESLLISLGLQLHDYL
+188 ESLLISLGIQLHDHV
-203 KIGQASFAVTG
+203 KIGQARFAVTG

-244 LVKPGSRIRE
+244 LVKPGSRVRE

-260 PESVALGP
+260 PDSLALGP
-268 LRGELQGRLGSEG
+268 LRGELQGRLGPEG

-291 PRIRRFLDQLTTYL
+291 PRIRKFLDQLTTYL

-361 LGSMGGVALGIGL
+361 LGSMGGVAIGVGL
-374 QKLLPV
+374 QRLLPA
-380 LLGDLI
+380 LFGELI

-391 SQVAVLPL
+391 SQITVFPL

-406 VVTTF
+406 VVTTL
-411 CFTIWPLLAI
+411 CFTIWPLLTI
-421 RETPPAL
+421 REIPPAL

-438 DPAGSRWRLIRRVVM
+438 TFVRAGSWLQLTWDALIG
-453 SVVRDRHRLGTA
+453 VVRDRHRLGTA
-465 VMMGFGLTVLATWQ
+465 LLMGCGLFVLATWQ
-479 ARSLTLGTLFILA
+479 ARSLTLGALFLVA

-498 LLQVGAWALLH
+498 LLYVGAWVLLC
-509 GLRKLPRPRSFVVRQ
+509 GLRKLPRPRSFVIRQ

-569 KDAPTFFFIDVQ
+569 KDAPTFFFIDIQ
-581 PDQRESFE
+581 PDQREAFE
-589 EILQREAPHAPYRL
+589 EIVQREASHAPYRL

-608 ARLKALDGH
+608 VRLRALDGN

-642 SLLPRDNVVVK
+642 SVLPRDNVVVK
-653 GTWWTTDSE
+653 GTWWTADSE
-662 EMRKGDQE
+662 EMRKKDRE

-675 IRVSVEDEAAVNLGV
+675 IYVSIEEEAAHNLGL

-710 STRKVDWGS
+710 SMRKVDWGS

-724 FMILSPGALDGA
+724 FMILSPGALDGV

-802 MTAAVSSTRYR
+802 MTAAVSSTRFR
-813 RLYESAILKAI
+813 RLYESAILKAL
-824 GGTRRIVVQSFAVE
+824 GGTRRVVVESFAVE

-866 DLSWTVQPMVLG
+866 DLAWTVQPLVLG
-878 RGVLATVGLA
+878 WGLLATVGLA

>member
-1 MRHAQIPIS
+1 MS

-49 ESLIL
+49 ETLIL

-64 LEIRAAH
+64 LEIRVAH

-79 TLDSLRERNVEV
+79 TLDTLRERNVEV
-91 THVRELVGMAAVPV
+91 THVRELVGMAAVPL
-105 AERAQIPD
+105 AER
-113 DDCPSPCTPGSSP
+113 TPEAG
-126 GQALSQRERE
+126 
-136 IDVQATQLV
+136 VQATQLV
-145 ELKAVEEQYPLYG
+145 ELKAVEELYPLYG
-158 QVEMTPQQ
+158 SVGLTPQQ
-166 SLHDSLASLDCP
+166 PLHSSLASNDCP
-178 SRPCFGAVVQ
+178 SLPCFGAVVQ
-188 ESLLISLGLQLHDYL
+188 ESLLISLGVQLHDHI
-203 KIGQASFAVTG
+203 KIGQAWFAVTG
-214 ILVKEPDRVAS
+214 ILLKEPDRVATG
-225 AFSLGPR
+225 FSLGPR
-232 VLISRQALQATD
+232 VLISRQALNATD
-244 LVKPGSRIRE
+244 LVKEGSRIRE

-260 PESVALGP
+260 PESLALGP
-268 LRGELQGRLGSEG
+268 LRGELQGRLGPEG

-291 PRIRRFLDQLTTYL
+291 PRIRRFLDQLTVYL

-326 FMRHKLT
+326 FMRQKLT

-341 GADAGLLIRVY
+341 GADAGLLMRVY
-352 LLQSLFMGC
+352 LFQSLFMGC
-361 LGSMGGVALGIGL
+361 LGSLVGVALGIGL
-374 QKLLPV
+374 QRLLPA

-386 PVAVS
+386 PLAVS
-391 SQVAVLPL
+391 SQITVLPL
-399 GKGLLVG
+399 AKGLLVG
-406 VVTTF
+406 VLTTF

-421 RETPPAL
+421 REIPPAL
-428 VFRREVEQHH
+428 VFRREVEQHQT
-438 DPAGSRWRLIRRVVM
+438 PIRAGSWLRLTWDAFLG
-453 SVVRDRHRLGTA
+453 VVRDRYRLGTA
-465 VMMGFGLTVLATWQ
+465 LMMGCGLTLLATWQ
-479 ARSLTLGTLFILA
+479 ARSLTLGALFIVA

-498 LLQVGAWALLH
+498 LLQVGVWVLLR
-509 GLRKLPRPRSFVVRQ
+509 GLRTLPRPRSFVIRQ

-536 RGMAVAIGV
+536 RGMAMAIGV

-569 KDAPTFFFIDVQ
+569 EDAPTFFFIDIQ
-581 PDQRESFE
+581 PDQREVFE
-589 EILQREAPHAPYRL
+589 EIVQREAAQAPYRL

-608 ARLKALDGH
+608 ARLRAIDGH
-617 VIDPEEHKGKRN
+617 VIDPEEHKGKKN
-629 GWYFTREYALTAL
+629 GWYFTREYVLTAL
-642 SLLPRDNVVVK
+642 SALPRDNVVVK
-653 GTWWTTDSE
+653 GAWWAADSTEMSKKARENRDDPIFVSLE
-662 EMRKGDQE
+662 E
-670 NQDVP
+670 
-675 IRVSVEDEAAVNLGV
+675 EAAANLGV

-710 STRKVDWGS
+710 SMRQVDWGS
-719 FSMNF
+719 FTMNF

-741 ASAKVEAEEE
+741 ASAKVAAEEE
-751 LPLQH
+751 MPLQH

-802 MTAAVSSTRYR
+802 MTAALSSTRYR

-824 GGTRRIVVQSFAVE
+824 GGTRRIVVESFAVE

-866 DLSWTVQPMVLG
+866 DLSWTVQPLVLG
-878 RGVLATVGLA
+878 WGLLATVGLA
-888 VAVGFLSTFKIL
+888 VAVGLLSTFKIL

>member
-1 MRHAQIPIS
+1 
-10 FLMAWREIRGSWRQ
+10 MAWREIRGSWRQ

-49 ESLIL
+49 ESLIF

-105 AERAQIPD
+105 AEH
-113 DDCPSPCTPGSSP
+113 
-126 GQALSQRERE
+126 SQQSGA
-136 IDVQATQLV
+136 QATQLV

-166 SLHDSLASLDCP
+166 PLHSSLAPLDCP
-178 SRPCFGAVVQ
+178 SLPCFGALVQ
-188 ESLLISLGLQLHDYL
+188 ESLLISFGLQLHDHV
-203 KIGQASFAVTG
+203 KIGQTWFVVTG

-232 VLISRQALQATD
+232 VLISSQALHATD

-260 PESVALGP
+260 PESLALGP

-291 PRIRRFLDQLTTYL
+291 PRIRRFLDQLTIYL

-326 FMRHKLT
+326 FMRQRLT

-352 LLQSLFMGC
+352 LLQSLFMGL
-361 LGSMGGVALGIGL
+361 LGSMGGVAIGVGL
-374 QKLLPV
+374 QRLLPA
-380 LLGDLI
+380 LFGALI

-391 SQVAVLPL
+391 SQVTLLPL

-411 CFTIWPLLAI
+411 CFTIWPLLTI
-421 RETPPAL
+421 REIPPAL

-438 DPAGSRWRLIRRVVM
+438 VPAGSRWKLIRDAVIGVA
-453 SVVRDRHRLGTA
+453 RDRQRLGTA
-465 VMMGFGLTVLATWQ
+465 VMMGFGLTLLATWQ
-479 ARSLTLGTLFILA
+479 ARSLTLGALFILA
-492 FGAAVV
+492 FCAAVI
-498 LLQVGAWALLH
+498 LLEVGVWVLLH
-509 GLRKLPRPRSFVVRQ
+509 GLGKLPRPRSFVIRQ
-524 ALGNVQRPGNYT
+524 ALGNVQRPGNFT

-569 KDAPTFFFIDVQ
+569 EDAPTFFFIDIQ
-581 PDQRESFE
+581 PDQRETFE
-589 EILQREAPHAPYRL
+589 EIVQREAAQAPYRL

-608 ARLKALDGH
+608 ARLRAINGH
-617 VIDPEEHKGKRN
+617 VIDPEEHKGKKN
-629 GWYFTREYALTAL
+629 GWYFTREYVLTAL
-642 SLLPRDNVVVK
+642 STLPRDNTVAK
-653 GTWWTTDSE
+653 GTWWTADSAE
-662 EMRKGDQE
+662 IRKGEGE
-670 NQDVP
+670 NQDVR
-675 IRVSVEDEAAVNLGV
+675 IYVSVEDKAAANLGADV
-690 DLGSTIEFTVQGA
+690 GSTIEFLVQGTPLPA
-703 PVSAVVQ
+703 LVQ

-719 FSMNF
+719 FSTNF

-741 ASAKVEAEEE
+741 ATAKVEAEEE

-788 QGIALLSMVSGAVV
+788 QGIALLSMVTGAVV
-802 MTAAVSSTRYR
+802 MTAALSSTRYR
-813 RLYESAILKAI
+813 RLYESAVLKAI
-824 GGTRRIVVQSFAVE
+824 GGTRRTVVESFAVE

-866 DLSWTVQPMVLG
+866 DLSWTFQPLVLG
-878 RGVLATVGLA
+878 WGLLATLGLA
-888 VAVGFLSTFKIL
+888 VSVGLLSTFRIL

>member
-1 MRHAQIPIS
+1 
-10 FLMAWREIRGSWRQ
+10 MAWREIRGSWRQ

-71 QLSESGKE
+71 ELSESGQE
-79 TLDSLRERNVEV
+79 TLDSLRERNIEV

-105 AERAQIPD
+105 GG
-113 DDCPSPCTPGSSP
+113 GSQQL
-126 GQALSQRERE
+126 GA
-136 IDVQATQLV
+136 QATQLV
-145 ELKAVEEQYPLYG
+145 ELKAVEDQYPLYG
-158 QVEMTPQQ
+158 QVEMSPQQ
-166 SLHDSLASLDCP
+166 VLRASLAPLDCP
-178 SRPCFGAVVQ
+178 SLPCFGAVVQ
-188 ESLLISLGLQLHDYL
+188 ESLLISFGLQLHDHV
-203 KIGQASFAVTG
+203 KIGQAWFAVTG

-232 VLISRQALQATD
+232 VLISSQALHATD

-260 PESVALGP
+260 PESLALGP

-326 FMRHKLT
+326 FMRQRLT

-352 LLQSLFMGC
+352 LLQSLFMGL
-361 LGSMGGVALGIGL
+361 LGSVAGLAIGVGL
-374 QKLLPV
+374 QRLLPV
-380 LLGDLI
+380 LLGELI

-391 SQVAVLPL
+391 SQVTVLPL

-406 VVTTF
+406 VITTL
-411 CFTIWPLLAI
+411 CFTIWPLLTI
-421 RETPPAL
+421 REIPPAL
-428 VFRREVEQHH
+428 VFRREVEQHRT
-438 DPAGSRWRLIRRVVM
+438 PAGSRWKMIRGAVM
-453 SVVRDRHRLGTA
+453 SVARDRHRLGTA
-465 VMMGFGLTVLATWQ
+465 VMMGCGLTVLAAWQ
-479 ARSLTLGTLFILA
+479 ARSLTLGALFIVA
-492 FGAAVV
+492 FCVAVI
-498 LLQVGAWALLH
+498 LLQVGVWALLH
-509 GLRKLPRPRSFVVRQ
+509 GLGKLPRPRSFVIRQ

-569 KDAPTFFFIDVQ
+569 KDAPTFFFIDIQ
-581 PDQRESFE
+581 PDQREAFE
-589 EILQREAPHAPYRL
+589 EIVQREAAQAPYRL

-608 ARLKALDGH
+608 ARLRAIDGH
-617 VIDPEEHKGKRN
+617 VIDPEEHKGKKN
-629 GWYFTREYALTAL
+629 GWYFTREYVLTAL
-642 SLLPRDNVVVK
+642 SALPRDNVVVK
-653 GTWWTTDSE
+653 GAWWTDDSPEGKQTDLL
-662 EMRKGDQE
+662 QE
-670 NQDVP
+670 AGPV
-675 IRVSVEDEAAVNLGV
+675 RVSIEDQAAVNLGV

-703 PVSAVVQ
+703 TVSAAVQ
-710 STRKVDWGS
+710 SMRKVDWGS
-719 FSMNF
+719 FTMNF

-751 LPLQH
+751 LPIQH

-763 NVTAIKVGDVL
+763 NVTAIKIGDVL

-802 MTAAVSSTRYR
+802 MTAAVSSTRFR

-824 GGTRRIVVQSFAVE
+824 GGTRGVVVASFAVE

-866 DLSWTVQPMVLG
+866 DLAWAVQPLVLG
-878 RGVLATVGLA
+878 WGLLATVGLA

>member
-1 MRHAQIPIS
+1 
-10 FLMAWREIRGSWRQ
+10 MAWREIRGSWRQ

-31 LAVGVGAVVGIE
+31 LAVGVGAVVGID

-71 QLSESGKE
+71 QLSDSGRK
-79 TLDSLRERNVEV
+79 TLDALRERNVDV
-91 THVRELVGMAAVPV
+91 THVRELVGMAAVPL
-105 AERAQIPD
+105 AEQAQT
-113 DDCPSPCTPGSSP
+113 S
-126 GQALSQRERE
+126 
-136 IDVQATQLV
+136 DVQATQLV
-145 ELKAVEEQYPLYG
+145 ELKAVEELYPLYG
-158 QVEMTPQQ
+158 HVELTPRQP
-166 SLHDSLASLDCP
+166 LHSSLAPIESSCP
-178 SRPCFGAVVQ
+178 ARPCFGAVVQ
-188 ESLLISLGLQLHDYL
+188 ESLLISLGIQLHDHVR
-203 KIGQASFAVTG
+203 IGQAWFVVTG
-214 ILVKEPDRVAS
+214 LLVKEPDRVAT

-232 VLISRQALQATD
+232 VLISRQALNATE

-260 PESVALGP
+260 PESLALGP
-268 LRGELQGRLGSEG
+268 LRGELQGRLGPEG

-291 PRIRRFLDQLTTYL
+291 PRIRRFLDQLTIYL

-341 GADAGLLIRVY
+341 GADAGLLMKVY
-352 LLQSLFMGC
+352 LFQSLFMGC
-361 LGSMGGVALGIGL
+361 LGSLGGVALGVGL
-374 QKLLPV
+374 QRLLPA

-386 PVAVS
+386 PLAVT
-391 SQVAVLPL
+391 SQVTVLPL
-399 GKGLLVG
+399 AKGLLVG
-406 VVTTF
+406 VLTTF

-421 RETPPAL
+421 REIPPAL

-438 DPAGSRWRLIRRVVM
+438 VPVEGSRLRWTWNALLEI
-453 SVVRDRHRLGTA
+453 VRDRHRLGTA
-465 VMMGFGLTVLATWQ
+465 LMMGCGLVALAAWQ
-479 ARSLTLGTLFILA
+479 ARSLTLGALFILA

-560 LVALGERIP
+560 FVALGERIP

-589 EILQREAPHAPYRL
+589 EILQREAPDAPYRL

-608 ARLKALDGH
+608 ARLRALDGH

-642 SLLPRDNVVVK
+642 SALPRDNVVVK
-653 GTWWTTDSE
+653 GTWWPIDSE
-662 EMRKGDQE
+662 EMRKGDHE
-670 NQDVP
+670 NQEVP
-675 IRVSVEDEAAVNLGV
+675 IGVSIEDEAAHNLGV

-741 ASAKVEAEEE
+741 AAAKVELEEE
-751 LPLQH
+751 MPLQR
-756 ALVRALP
+756 ALVRVLP

-802 MTAAVSSTRYR
+802 MTAALSSTRYR

-824 GGTRRIVVQSFAVE
+824 GGTRGIVVESFAVE

-866 DLSWTVQPMVLG
+866 DLPWTVQPLVLG
-878 RGVLATVGLA
+878 WGLLATVGLA
-888 VAVGFLSTFKIL
+888 VAVGLLSTFKIL

>member
-1 MRHAQIPIS
+1 
-10 FLMAWREIRGSWRQ
+10 MAWREIRGSWRQ

-71 QLSESGKE
+71 QLSESGRE

-91 THVRELVGMAAVPV
+91 THVRELVGMAAVPM
-105 AERAQIPD
+105 ENRSQPLD
-113 DDCPSPCTPGSSP
+113 DDCPSPCT
-126 GQALSQRERE
+126 LSQGERE
-136 IDVQATQLV
+136 FDAQATQLV
-145 ELKAVEEQYPLYG
+145 ELKAVEERYPLYG
-158 QVEMTPQQ
+158 QVEMTPQRP
-166 SLHDSLASLDCP
+166 LHSSLALRDCP
-178 SRPCFGAVVQ
+178 SRPCFGALVQ
-188 ESLLISLGLQLHDYL
+188 ESLLISLGLQLHDHV
-203 KIGQASFAVTG
+203 KIGQAWFAVTG
-214 ILVKEPDRVAS
+214 MLVKEPDRVAS

-232 VLISRQALQATD
+232 VLISSQALHATD
-244 LVKPGSRIRE
+244 LVKPGSRMRE

-260 PESVALGP
+260 PESLALGP
-268 LRGELQGRLGSEG
+268 LRSELQGRLGPEG

-291 PRIRRFLDQLTTYL
+291 PRIRRFLEQLTTYL

-326 FMRHKLT
+326 FMRRKLT

-341 GADAGLLIRVY
+341 GAGAGLLIRVY
-352 LLQSLFMGC
+352 LLQSLFMGL
-361 LGSMGGVALGIGL
+361 LGSLGGVVLGVGL
-374 QKLLPV
+374 QRLLPA
-380 LLGDLI
+380 LLGELI
-386 PVAVS
+386 PVVVT
-391 SQVAVLPL
+391 SQITVLPL
-399 GKGLLVG
+399 VKGLLVG
-406 VVTTF
+406 ALTAF

-421 RETPPAL
+421 KEIPPAL
-428 VFRREVEQHH
+428 VFRRDVEPRHA
-438 DPAGSRWRLIRRVVM
+438 PAGSRWKLIRD
-453 SVVRDRHRLGTA
+453 SVTGVARDPHRLGTA
-465 VMMGFGLTVLATWQ
+465 VMMGCGLTVLATWQ
-479 ARSLTLGTLFILA
+479 ARSLTLGALFIVA
-492 FGAAVV
+492 FCAAVL
-498 LLQVGAWALLH
+498 LLQAGVWALLH
-509 GLRKLPRPRSFVVRQ
+509 GLGKLPRPRSFVIRQ
-524 ALGNVQRPGNYT
+524 ALGNVQRPGNFT

-545 GVMVIVTVA
+545 GVMVIVTIA

-569 KDAPTFFFIDVQ
+569 EDAPTFFFIDIQ
-581 PDQRESFE
+581 PDQRAAFE
-589 EILQREAPHAPYRL
+589 EIVQRKAAQAPYRL

-608 ARLKALDGH
+608 ARLWAIDGR
-617 VIDPEEHKGKRN
+617 VIDPEEHKGKKN

-642 SLLPRDNVVVK
+642 STLPRDNTVAK
-653 GTWWTTDSE
+653 GTWWTADLPE
-662 EMRKGDQE
+662 GNEADLLQ
-670 NQDVP
+670 QAAPV
-675 IRVSVEDEAAVNLGV
+675 RVSIEDKAAANLGV
-690 DLGSTIEFTVQGA
+690 DVGSTIEFVVQGTPLRA
-703 PVSAVVQ
+703 LVQ

-741 ASAKVEAEEE
+741 AAAKVETAEE

-802 MTAAVSSTRYR
+802 MTAAVSSTRFR

-824 GGTRRIVVQSFAVE
+824 GGTRRVVVVSFALE

-866 DLSWTVQPMVLG
+866 DLAWTIQPLVLG
-878 RGVLATVGLA
+878 WGVLATVGLA
-888 VAVGFLSTFKIL
+888 VAVGLLSTFRIL

>member
-1 MRHAQIPIS
+1 
-10 FLMAWREIRGSWRQ
+10 MAWREIRGGWRQ

-71 QLSESGKE
+71 QLSESGRE
-79 TLDSLRERNVEV
+79 TLDSLRERNIEI

-105 AERAQIPD
+105 AEHSRQPGAQ
-113 DDCPSPCTPGSSP
+113 T
-126 GQALSQRERE
+126 
-136 IDVQATQLV
+136 TQLV
-145 ELKAVEEQYPLYG
+145 ELKAVEDQYPLYG
-158 QVEMTPQQ
+158 RVEMIPQQ
-166 SLHDSLASLDCP
+166 SLQNSLAPLDCP
-178 SRPCFGAVVQ
+178 SLPCFGALVQ
-188 ESLLISLGLQLHDYL
+188 ESLLISFGLQLHDHV
-203 KIGQASFAVTG
+203 KIGQAWFTVTG

-232 VLISRQALQATD
+232 VLISSQALQATD
-244 LVKPGSRIRE
+244 LVQPGSRIRE

-260 PESVALGP
+260 PESLALGP
-268 LRGELQGRLGSEG
+268 LRGELQGRLGSGG

-326 FMRHKLT
+326 FMRQRLT

-341 GADAGLLIRVY
+341 GADTGLLLRVY
-352 LLQSLFMGC
+352 LLQSLFMGL
-361 LGSMGGVALGIGL
+361 LGSMGGVAIGVGL
-374 QKLLPV
+374 QRLLPA
-380 LLGDLI
+380 LLGTLI

-391 SQVAVLPL
+391 SQVTVLPL

-406 VVTTF
+406 VITTL
-411 CFTIWPLLAI
+411 CFTIWPLLTI
-421 RETPPAL
+421 RKISPAL

-438 DPAGSRWRLIRRVVM
+438 APAGSRWKLIRDAVIGVA
-453 SVVRDRHRLGTA
+453 RDRHRLGTA
-465 VMMGFGLTVLATWQ
+465 VMMGCGLTVLAMWQ
-479 ARSLTLGTLFILA
+479 ARSLTLGALFMVA
-492 FGAAVV
+492 FCAAVL
-498 LLQVGAWALLH
+498 LLQVGVWVLLH
-509 GLRKLPRPRSFVVRQ
+509 GLGKLPRPRSFVIRQ

-560 LVALGERIP
+560 LVALEERIP
-569 KDAPTFFFIDVQ
+569 KDAPTFFFIDIQ

-589 EILQREAPHAPYRL
+589 EIVQRESHHSPYRL

-608 ARLKALDGH
+608 ARLRTLDGH

-629 GWYFTREYALTAL
+629 GWYFTREYVLTAL
-642 SLLPRDNVVVK
+642 AALPRDNVVVK
-653 GTWWTTDSE
+653 GKWWTADSE
-662 EMRKGDQE
+662 EMRKEDHE
-670 NQDVP
+670 NQVIP
-675 IRVSVEDEAAVNLGV
+675 TRVSLEDEAAHNLGV

-710 STRKVDWGS
+710 SMRKVDWGS
-719 FSMNF
+719 FTMNF
-724 FMILSPGALDGA
+724 FMILSPGSLDGA

-741 ASAKVEAEEE
+741 ASAKVKAEEE

-802 MTAAVSSTRYR
+802 MIAALSSTRYR

-824 GGTRRIVVQSFAVE
+824 GGTRRIVVESFAVE

-866 DLSWTVQPMVLG
+866 DLSWTFQPLVLG
-878 RGVLATVGLA
+878 WGLLATVGLA

>member
-1 MRHAQIPIS
+1 
-10 FLMAWREIRGSWRQ
+10 MAWREIRGSWRQ

-31 LAVGVGAVVGIE
+31 LAVGVGSVVGIE

-71 QLSESGKE
+71 QLSESGRK
-79 TLDSLRERNVEV
+79 TLDDLKARHVEV

-105 AERAQIPD
+105 AGYSQTPD
-113 DDCPSPCTPGSSP
+113 DDCPSPCTPGSSL
-126 GQALSQRERE
+126 GQALSQGERE
-136 IDVQATQLV
+136 FEPQATQLV
-145 ELKAVEEQYPLYG
+145 ELKAVEDQYPLYG
-158 QVEMTPQQ
+158 QVEITPQQ
-166 SLHDSLASLDCP
+166 SLRDSLAPLDCP
-178 SRPCFGAVVQ
+178 SLPCFGAVVQ
-188 ESLLISLGLQLHDYL
+188 ESLLISFGLQLHDHL
-203 KIGQASFAVTG
+203 KIGQAWFAVTG

-232 VLISRQALQATD
+232 VLISRQALRATD
-244 LVKPGSRIRE
+244 LIKPGSRIRE

-260 PESVALGP
+260 PESLALDP
-268 LRGELQGRLGSEG
+268 LRGELQGRLGPEG

-341 GADAGLLIRVY
+341 GANAGLLMRVY
-352 LLQSLFMGC
+352 LFQSLFMGC
-361 LGSMGGVALGIGL
+361 LGSLGGVALGVGL
-374 QKLLPV
+374 QRLLPV
-380 LLGDLI
+380 LLGELI
-386 PVAVS
+386 PVTIS
-391 SQVAVLPL
+391 SHVTVLPL
-399 GKGLLVG
+399 SKGLLVG

-421 RETPPAL
+421 RAIPPAL

-438 DPAGSRWRLIRRVVM
+438 VPIEGSRLRWTWNALLQL
-453 SVVRDRHRLGTA
+453 VRDRHRLVTA
-465 VMMGFGLTVLATWQ
+465 VMMGCGLTVLAAWQ
-479 ARSLTLGTLFILA
+479 ARSLTLGALFIVA
-492 FGAAVV
+492 FCAAVI
-498 LLQVGAWALLH
+498 LLQIGVWALLH
-509 GLRKLPRPRSFVVRQ
+509 GLDTLPRPRSFVIRQ
-524 ALGNVQRPGNYT
+524 ALGNVQRPGNFT

-569 KDAPTFFFIDVQ
+569 KDAPTFFFIDIQ
-581 PDQRESFE
+581 PDQREAFE
-589 EILQREAPHAPYRL
+589 EIVQREAAQAPYRL

-608 ARLKALDGH
+608 ARLRAIDGH
-617 VIDPEEHKGKRN
+617 VIDPEEHKGKKN
-629 GWYFTREYALTAL
+629 GWYFTREYVLTAL
-642 SLLPRDNVVVK
+642 SALPRDNVVVK
-653 GTWWTTDSE
+653 GAWWAADSPDAKQTDA
-662 EMRKGDQE
+662 RQQE
-670 NQDVP
+670 AS
-675 IRVSVEDEAAVNLGV
+675 IRVSVEDQAAANFGV
-690 DLGSTIEFTVQGA
+690 DVGSTIEFTVQGA

-710 STRKVDWGS
+710 STRQVDWGS
-719 FSMNF
+719 FTMNF

-741 ASAKVEAEEE
+741 VSAKVEAEEE

-788 QGIALLSMVSGAVV
+788 QGIAFLSMASGAVV

-824 GGTRRIVVQSFAVE
+824 GGTRRVVVASFAVE

-843 GLAGLI
+843 GLAGLV

-866 DLSWTVQPMVLG
+866 DLAWSVQPLVLG
-878 RGVLATVGLA
+878 WGLLVTVGLA
-888 VAVGFLSTFKIL
+888 VAVGLLSTFKIL